1 MSEVEVN
8 MFCEN
13 CGSSCRLLYDSEEV
27 NYEPENCPF
36 CGEVVGTLAA
46 ESYED
51 EDEEL
56 DEDDDDENH
65 SWN

>member
-13 CGSSCRLLYDSEEV
+13 CGSTCRLIYEREEA

-36 CGEVVGTLAA
+36 CGEPIGTLSS
-46 ESYED
+46 EDFDIEEVDYDED
-51 EDEEL
+51 EDE
-56 DEDDDDENH
+56 DN
-65 SWN
+65 SWD